1 MQNLTKALLQAEINI
16 HYVYSF
22 MHQPNGKPVIAIAM
36 EDEDTAE
43 DALHSYQLKI
53 LSQDE
58 LIR

>member
-1 MQNLTKALLQAEINI
+1 
-16 HYVYSF
+16 
-22 MHQPNGKPVIAIAM
+22 MHQPNGKPVVAIAM

-43 DALHSYQLKI
+43 DVLNSHHLKV

>member
-43 DALHSYQLKI
+43 DALHST
-53 LSQDE
+53 S
-58 LIR
+58 